1 MKSFLGGNMIHANA
15 QAARLIL
22 LTLLLATPSS
32 AFPQQ
37 LPSTAQKWRQSQK
50 LEVSGSPPYTQFTLP
65 GKFVKWPEK
74 DASNRPTLQLD
85 CRSDETSPGPRDR
98 LLRAYLLSGT
108 PLSVQ
113 YVEPDAITTGISYF
127 QKISVRYRLDNGKE
141 KKEQWS
147 PGADK
152 NSVSIPKDVLKKM
165 LEAHSVV
172 VILNEDQAA
181 EVSTQFEMPDSSELA
196 QACGIGYHRK

>member
-1 MKSFLGGNMIHANA
+1 MSQVTARFPRWLLFALPLAISIPTFA
-15 QAARLIL
+15 QQSPA
-22 LTLLLATPSS
+22 P
-32 AFPQQ
+32 
-37 LPSTAQKWRQSQK
+37 TAKWRQSQK
-50 LEVSGSPPYTQFTLP
+50 LEASGTPPYIQFTLP

-74 DASNRPTLQLD
+74 DASNRPTLELD
-85 CRSDETSPGPRDR
+85 CRSDETSPGPRER
-98 LLRAYLLSGT
+98 LLHAYLLSGT

-172 VILNEDQAA
+172 VILNEDKAA